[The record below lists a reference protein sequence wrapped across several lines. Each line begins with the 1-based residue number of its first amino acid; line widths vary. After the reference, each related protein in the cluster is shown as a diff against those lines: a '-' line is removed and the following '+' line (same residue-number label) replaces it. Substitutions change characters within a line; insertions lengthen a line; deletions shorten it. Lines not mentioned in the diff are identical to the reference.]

1 MIPNPSIVGDVMT
14 TTVVTVARG
23 ASFKEIVRTLA
34 KWKVSGVP
42 VLEGRNRVIGVV
54 SEADLLRTEE
64 CRDGAALPGE
74 DTLPGEGTAKTGAV
88 TAGQLMTAPAVTV
101 RADDSLARAARIM
114 ALHRVKRLPVVDAEG
129 RLRGVVSRAD
139 LLKVFLRTDAD
150 LAREVRRVAAE
161 CFPATWESVE
171 VRVHEGVVTLGG
183 LVHDTS
189 AVPLVAR
196 LVRTV
201 EGVVDVGF
209 DIRTGSAA
217 AS

>member
-14 TTVVTVARG
+14 TTVVAVARG

-42 VLEGRNRVIGVV
+42 VVEEHNRVIGVV
-54 SEADLLRTEE
+54 TEADLLRREE
-64 CRDGAALPGE
+64 GRDGTPLS
-74 DTLPGEGTAKTGAV
+74 EGDTAKAGAV

-129 RLRGVVSRAD
+129 RLRGVVSRGD
-139 LLKVFLRTDAD
+139 LLKVFLRKDAD
-150 LAREVRRVAAE
+150 IARDVRRVAAE
-161 CFPATWESVE
+161 HFPCTWESVH

-209 DIRTGSAA
+209 DIRTGPAA

>member
-1 MIPNPSIVGDVMT
+1 MIPSPSLVGEVMT
-14 TTVVTVARG
+14 TTVVAVARG
-23 ASFKEIVRTLA
+23 SSFTEIVRTLA

-42 VLEGRNRVIGVV
+42 VLEEHNRVIGVV
-54 SEADLLRTEE
+54 TEADLLRT
-64 CRDGAALPGE
+64 AE
-74 DTLPGEGTAKTGAV
+74 DTAPARAV

-129 RLRGVVSRAD
+129 GLRGVVSRGD

-150 LAREVRRVAAE
+150 IAGDVRRVAAE
-161 CFPATWESVE
+161 HFPGTWESVE

-209 DIRTGSAA
+209 DI
-217 AS
+217 

>member
-1 MIPNPSIVGDVMT
+1 MIPNPSLVGEVMT
-14 TTVVTVARG
+14 TTVVAVARG

-42 VLEGRNRVIGVV
+42 VLEEHNRVIGVV
-54 SEADLLRTEE
+54 TEADLLRT
-64 CRDGAALPGE
+64 AE
-74 DTLPGEGTAKTGAV
+74 DTAPARAV

-129 RLRGVVSRAD
+129 RLRGVVSRGD

-150 LAREVRRVAAE
+150 IAGDVRRVAAE
-161 CFPATWESVE
+161 HFPGTWESVE

>member
-1 MIPNPSIVGDVMT
+1 MIPNPSLVGEVMT
-14 TTVVTVARG
+14 TTVVAVARG

-42 VLEGRNRVIGVV
+42 VLEEHNRVIGVV
-54 SEADLLRTEE
+54 TEADLLRT
-64 CRDGAALPGE
+64 DS
-74 DTLPGEGTAKTGAV
+74 AKARAV
-88 TAGQLMTAPAVTV
+88 TAGELMTAPAVTV
-101 RADDSLARAARIM
+101 RADDSLARAARVM

-129 RLRGVVSRAD
+129 RLRGVVSRGD

-150 LAREVRRVAAE
+150 IAGDVRRVAAE
-161 CFPATWESVE
+161 HFPGTWESVE

-209 DIRTGSAA
+209 DIRTGAAA

>member
-1 MIPNPSIVGDVMT
+1 MIPNPSLVGEVMT
-14 TTVVTVARG
+14 TTVVAVARG

-42 VLEGRNRVIGVV
+42 VLEEHNRVIGVV
-54 SEADLLRTEE
+54 TEADLLRT
-64 CRDGAALPGE
+64 DS
-74 DTLPGEGTAKTGAV
+74 AKARAV
-88 TAGQLMTAPAVTV
+88 TAGELMTAPAVTV
-101 RADDSLARAARIM
+101 RADDSLARAARVM

-129 RLRGVVSRAD
+129 RLRGVVSRGD

-150 LAREVRRVAAE
+150 IAGDVRRVAAE
-161 CFPATWESVE
+161 HFPGTWESVE

>member
-1 MIPNPSIVGDVMT
+1 
-14 TTVVTVARG
+14 
-23 ASFKEIVRTLA
+23 
-34 KWKVSGVP
+34 
-42 VLEGRNRVIGVV
+42 
-54 SEADLLRTEE
+54 
-64 CRDGAALPGE
+64 
-74 DTLPGEGTAKTGAV
+74 
-88 TAGQLMTAPAVTV
+88 
-101 RADDSLARAARIM
+101 M

-129 RLRGVVSRAD
+129 RLRGVISRGD

-150 LAREVRRVAAE
+150 IAGDVRRVAAE
-161 CFPATWESVE
+161 HFPGTWQSVE